1 MTLQKKLNR
10 TIGLATGA
18 YDIIHVGHINFLKK
32 AKAQCDYLIVGI
44 NTDEIIRKFKGSDR
58 PINTQEARKQM
69 LEAIRYVDEVFI
81 FDTWEIEPVIA
92 QYKPDIYFIAAG
104 DPGEDVKIEVAEKYG
119 SKVVKLPTYNKPVLT
134 KLASTTATSSVSVG
148 TKKTTQL
155 ERVCPFYYSYFRKR
169 PQPQYKF
176 AKVSTTDII
185 KRLEALN

>member
-1 MTLQKKLNR
+1 MTIKKKLNR

-44 NTDEIIRKFKGSDR
+44 NTDEIIKKFKGSDR

-92 QYKPDIYFIAAG
+92 QYRPDVYFIAAG
-104 DPGEDVKIEVAEKYG
+104 DPGEDVKVEVAEKYG
-119 SKVVKLPTYNKPVLT
+119 SKVIKLPTYNKPVLT
-134 KLASTTATSSVSVG
+134 KSPSNLTESNTP
-148 TKKTTQL
+148 KKALQL
-155 ERVCPFYYSYFRKR
+155 ERVCPFYYSYFRKK
-169 PQPQYKF
+169 PVPQYKF